1 MTEPLKVTGGV
12 AVLWVLMRGVAV
24 SGIGQGHITTSS
36 VSAEVNF
43 VCSVV

>member
-43 VCSVV
+43 VCSAM